1 MPIPCQHR
9 PALGAGRKRRQL
21 ACRHDA
27 VDRCACK
34 RLAKRG
40 LRIAPV
46 ELAGLERAFGG
57 LASGEAGAGQAL
69 ELGHAA
75 DMVMVLVAGDDP
87 LDVRKL
93 DEYNVGD
100 AEALNV
106 ARLRQVWE
114 HTRSGCSECESIVRA
129 LTQLRESV
137 AAII

>member
-1 MPIPCQHR
+1 MNTGLTTAEC
-9 PALGAGRKRRQL
+9 
-21 ACRHDA
+21 HD
-27 VDRCACK
+27 
-34 RLAKRG
+34 
-40 LRIAPV
+40 
-46 ELAGLERAFGG
+46 
-57 LASGEAGAGQAL
+57 SEAGDIYAL
-69 ELGHAA
+69 FNACDGVIVDGL
-75 DMVMVLVAGDDP
+75 